1 MAAANKF
8 SFMDILNAQSK
19 ADAKTA
25 AVTEYT
31 EIYLNPYDVEETES
45 NFYSQESIE
54 ELADA
59 ILAVGQQQPTV
70 LGRIDGKYK
79 IISGHR
85 RNKANRLLID
95 RGYEQYKSVRYLYKD
110 VTPATLELSLLVGNA
125 FNRELTAYE
134 KTEQAARLKKAL
146 IRARDEDGLEI
157 KGRMRDLIAD
167 VLGESPT
174 NVGRMEQI
182 NNNLTAEAKEQFK
195 AGNLG
200 ITAAYETSK
209 LDEDE
214 QNEIAQQAA
223 AGEDVRAKEIAAK
236 VTEKKASA
244 EYRTPHPES
253 ITSLCYSCKN
263 YNTCNVKTGTCEK
276 CDEYINKAEV
286 EKTDEQ
292 RYNEQQA
299 AIDKQTQKALQE
311 KECEKRLD
319 NALQR
324 KEQQVYELKLAAL
337 YFDDVATGKK
347 SFELCK
353 NDRGFKVGNALRLNE
368 YEGGKETG
376 RYIEADIVYML
387 EDYNGLQ
394 DGYCILGI
402 KVTNV
407 PETDTQIDGQLE
419 IKDLLSESEV

>member
-19 ADAKTA
+19 ADTKAA

-95 RGYEQYKSVRYLYKD
+95 RGYEKYKSVRYLYKD
-110 VTPATLELSLLVGNA
+110 ITPAGLELSLLVGNA
-125 FNRELTAYE
+125 FNRELTPYE

-157 KGRMRDLIAD
+157 QGRMRNLIAD
-167 VLGESPT
+167 VLGESAT

-182 NNNLTAEAKEQFK
+182 NNNLTPEAKEQFK

-200 ITAAYETSK
+200 ITAAYEASK

-223 AGEDVRAKEIAAK
+223 AGEDIRAKEIAAK
-236 VTEKKASA
+236 VAEKKAGDD
-244 EYRTPHPES
+244 YRTPHPES
-253 ITSLCYSCKN
+253 ITSLCYSCLN
-263 YNTCNVKTGTCEK
+263 YSTCNVKTGTCEK
-276 CDEYINKAEV
+276 CDEYINKTEA

-292 RYNEQQA
+292 RYDEQQA
-299 AIDKQTQKALQE
+299 AIDKQTQKTLQP
-311 KECEKRLD
+311 
-319 NALQR
+319 
-324 KEQQVYELKLAAL
+324 KEQKVHELKLAAM
-337 YFDDVATGKK
+337 YFKDVATGKK
-347 SFELCK
+347 SFELRK
-353 NDRGFKVGNALRLNE
+353 NDRGFKTGDALRLNE
-368 YEGGKETG
+368 YADGKETG
-376 RYIEADIVYML
+376 RHIEADIIYML
-387 EDYNGLQ
+387 EDYSGLQ
-394 DGYCILGI
+394 EGYCILGI
-402 KVTNV
+402 KVTKV
-407 PETDTQIDGQLE
+407 PETDTQIDGQTD
-419 IKDLLSESEV
+419 IKDFLSESGA